1 MAEEHEIPLLP
12 GEPCAVDPNLLDDA
26 RARLAAAEE
35 RAADGGGLL
44 RRLVVS
50 FVLLAAVAVV
60 CFVVLPSRGIH
71 VPPMIP
77 LLGFVV
83 IVVGTVLGS
92 GEPVVKRKPRRAEDD
107 GRPLGCCGPRPLRA
121 FGEEDECCGGRSK
134 RP

>member
-1 MAEEHEIPLLP
+1 MSEEHEMPLLP
-12 GEPCAVDPNLLDDA
+12 SQPCEGEPALLDDA

-35 RAADGGGLL
+35 RAADSGGLL

-60 CFVVLPSRGIH
+60 CFVVLPSRGIY

-92 GEPVVKRKPRRAEDD
+92 GEPVVKRKAKRAADD
-107 GRPLGCCGPRPLRA
+107 GRALGCCGPRPLRA
-121 FGEEDECCGGRSK
+121 FSDDDECCKGR
-134 RP
+134 